1 MSGRERKLAEGG
13 ERVSWWVDWAG
24 QSESL
29 VAGVVEE
36 TSVGRLPVVASS
48 LLTEEMDVVGLGGWN
63 RLQCSPGQGCK
74 RMRRHCGCP

>member
-1 MSGRERKLAEGG
+1 M

-63 RLQCSPGQGCK
+63 K
-74 RMRRHCGCP
+74 ERRPSREHCYFTVLTYLLLI